1 MPVAVRNATKT
12 IVVLS
17 NPDGEAIEW
26 QYAGHPD
33 GDDIQELSDELWNSV
48 RVKRAVKRGIL
59 AESTEEA
66 MLAAYERQKE
76 ARQVAHQGQMD
87 EIARVLDTATPN
99 QAIVISADDLD
110 AHIENRDSD
119 GEQLVAEAEVQA
131 QERAAQ
137 SEAALAA
144 ATNPMAA
151 VNSGV

>member
-1 MPVAVRNATKT
+1 
-12 IVVLS
+12 
-17 NPDGEAIEW
+17 
-26 QYAGHPD
+26 
-33 GDDIQELSDELWNSV
+33 
-48 RVKRAVKRGIL
+48 
-59 AESTEEA
+59 
-66 MLAAYERQKE
+66 
-76 ARQVAHQGQMD
+76 MD